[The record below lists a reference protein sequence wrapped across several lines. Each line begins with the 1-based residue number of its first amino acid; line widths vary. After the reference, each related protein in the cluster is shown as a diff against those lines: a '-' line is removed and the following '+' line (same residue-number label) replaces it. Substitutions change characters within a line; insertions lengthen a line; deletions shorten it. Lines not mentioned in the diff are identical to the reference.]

1 MAMTWTTFHRRGEV
15 LRTVIDTLDARGD
28 GILPMD
34 LAGVSATFD
43 DELELLGALQ
53 LRWYTRLSGHL
64 ERALMHQP
72 ADTDE
77 AVLTA
82 WHATA
87 DELPGVR
94 AALDR
99 HSAEAGDGR
108 MRNALD
114 TASAKEHALLGAAS
128 GRHGVT
134 VADTAVAGRLL
145 EERARSTYRPLPATP
160 SGHRGLTLLGR
171 LKARVAA

>member
-1 MAMTWTTFHRRGEV
+1 MTWTTFHHRAEV

-28 GILPMD
+28 GVLPLD
-34 LAGVSATFD
+34 LPGVPETFD
-43 DELELLGALQ
+43 DELALLGALQ
-53 LRWYTRLSGHL
+53 LRWHTRLSGHL

-77 AVLTA
+77 AVVTA

-87 DELPGVR
+87 AELPGIRAALDRYRAEPVDDHVR
-94 AALDR
+94 AALD
-99 HSAEAGDGR
+99 
-108 MRNALD
+108 
-114 TASAKEHALLGAAS
+114 TATVKEHALLGAAS

-134 VADTAVAGRLL
+134 AADTAVAGRLL
-145 EERARSTYRPLPATP
+145 EERARSTYRPAPATP
-160 SGHRGLTLLGR
+160 TGHRGLTLLGR